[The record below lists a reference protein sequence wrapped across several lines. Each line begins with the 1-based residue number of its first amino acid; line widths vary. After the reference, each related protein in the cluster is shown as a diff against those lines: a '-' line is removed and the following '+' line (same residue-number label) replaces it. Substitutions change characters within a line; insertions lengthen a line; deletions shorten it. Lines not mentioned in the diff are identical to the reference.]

1 MSSRYK
7 IVFQD
12 VVVDV
17 RKKHFD
23 SAYRRIEGFGSI
35 KNPYLSRARYLVHS
49 NKHSPYY
56 DDDASRENLDML
68 DSASDPWG
76 QAEKGRCLIL
86 GDFYDADTALAED
99 ILIKA
104 GDDPKAMYY
113 IAYINDME
121 MHVDGGGEKFGDKQH
136 ALELYRQVMDKGGQ
150 YKNLAALAFCR
161 IMIKSGDM
169 SLEHKSK
176 VFSVLV
182 GLSNQTGSEADKLL
196 AKFMLLELGDLFS
209 SIYSESNAP
218 NTMVEKIEFESE
230 HRDAVSSLESLSL
243 FIAG

>member
-1 MSSRYK
+1 MSRYNVLFK
-7 IVFQD
+7 EVIAD
-12 VVVDV
+12 I
-17 RKKHFD
+17 RKKDFD
-23 SAYRRIEGFGSI
+23 SAYRRLDAFNSN
-35 KNPYLSRARYLVHS
+35 KNPYLYRARYLVHS

-56 DDDASRENLDML
+56 DDSASRENLDML
-68 DSASDPWG
+68 DAASDSWG

-99 ILIKA
+99 ILTKA
-104 GDDPKAMYY
+104 GDDPKALYY

-121 MHVDGGGEKFGDKQH
+121 MHKDDSGEKFGDKQH
-136 ALELYRQVMDKGGQ
+136 ALELYQQVMNKVGP

-161 IMIKSGDM
+161 IMIESGDM
-169 SLEHKSK
+169 SIEHKSN
-176 VFSVLV
+176 VFSVLAA
-182 GLSNQTGSEADKLL
+182 LSNNTGSEADKLL

-218 NTMVEKIEFESE
+218 STMVEKIEFESE

-243 FIAG
+243 FIAR